1 MLGWVT
7 KENALASP
15 ITKAEELV
23 ALARHLREVGCLRCK
38 WGDIE
43 LEMLNPEK
51 PGLGS
56 LKDQVADLPIDQ
68 REEILADV
76 KRQLD
81 QDLYGAAG

>member
-1 MLGWVT
+1 MSIS
-7 KENALASP
+7 KEHADSIVYLAE
-15 ITKAEELV
+15 K
-23 ALARHLREVGCLRCK
+23 LRAAGCVRCK

-51 PGLGS
+51 PGLGA

-68 REEILADV
+68 REEILKDV

-81 QDLYGAAG
+81 EDLYGAT